1 MTCSLLLLCKSLR
14 HNPTAACISNPPTLS
29 PPLNREHNR
38 QKTKHQHVWYAQ
50 TSLASTPPTMA
61 KRMCPPPGIVRL
73 TFAPADQDS
82 TMHSS
87 PSMAAD
93 DDEMFPDEALPSTP
107 RNAASHALATSSELL
122 PPNSQPPANLPRG
135 DSFTATIASN
145 VNENGKRPLSLNPAA
160 VGSESAS
167 AGNGLTHADPETG
180 YQWSRAEDQPG
191 YEWKCQRAREEEMR
205 ALDQIVDKGSQIK
218 SECGCVGECRRWL
231 C

>member
-1 MTCSLLLLCKSLR
+1 
-14 HNPTAACISNPPTLS
+14 
-29 PPLNREHNR
+29 
-38 QKTKHQHVWYAQ
+38 
-50 TSLASTPPTMA
+50 MA
-61 KRMCPPPGIVRL
+61 KRMCPSPGFVRL

-107 RNAASHALATSSELL
+107 RNAASHAIAASSELS

-135 DSFTATIASN
+135 DSSTAIIASN

-160 VGSESAS
+160 VAGESAS
-167 AGNGLTHADPETG
+167 ASAANGLTHADPETG

-191 YEWKCQRAREEEMR
+191 YEWKCQRAREEELR

-218 SECGCVGECRRWL
+218 SECGCVGEGSGGFC
-231 C
+231 

>member
-1 MTCSLLLLCKSLR
+1 
-14 HNPTAACISNPPTLS
+14 
-29 PPLNREHNR
+29 
-38 QKTKHQHVWYAQ
+38 
-50 TSLASTPPTMA
+50 MA
-61 KRMCPPPGIVRL
+61 KRVCPPGFVRL
-73 TFAPADQDS
+73 TFALPDQDS

-87 PSMAAD
+87 PSMAA

-107 RNAASHALATSSELL
+107 RNATSHALATSSELS

-135 DSFTATIASN
+135 DSFSATIASN

-160 VGSESAS
+160 AVASETAS
-167 AGNGLTHADPETG
+167 GANGLTHADPETG

-218 SECGCVGECRRWL
+218 SECG
-231 C
+231 

>member
-1 MTCSLLLLCKSLR
+1 MS
-14 HNPTAACISNPPTLS
+14 
-29 PPLNREHNR
+29 
-38 QKTKHQHVWYAQ
+38 
-50 TSLASTPPTMA
+50 
-61 KRMCPPPGIVRL
+61 
-73 TFAPADQDS
+73 DQDS

-107 RNAASHALATSSELL
+107 RNAASHALATGSELS

-145 VNENGKRPLSLNPAA
+145 VNENGKRPLSLNQAA
-160 VGSESAS
+160 VASDSATGT
-167 AGNGLTHADPETG
+167 ALTHADPETG

-218 SECGCVGECRRWL
+218 TRYGDPLDESVQAKFKR
-231 C
+231 